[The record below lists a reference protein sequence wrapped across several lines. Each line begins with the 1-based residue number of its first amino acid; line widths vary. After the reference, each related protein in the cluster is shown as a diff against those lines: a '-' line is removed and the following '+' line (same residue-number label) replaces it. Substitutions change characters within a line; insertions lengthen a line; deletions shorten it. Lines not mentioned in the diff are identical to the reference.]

1 MAPSNNEAIYRRIIE
16 EGFNQGNLAVA
27 DELVAEGA
35 VEHQRGGAGD
45 GPEGLKRTISILR
58 SAFPDFTLTIEELVA
73 VGDKVWA
80 RQRGG
85 GTNLGSF
92 AGFAPSGRKAFTDVI
107 DICRFEDGK
116 MVEHWG
122 VPDQLGMMM
131 ALGQVTP
138 PARPAPVTA

>member
-1 MAPSNNEAIYRRIIE
+1 MTPATNEAIYRRIIE

-27 DELVAEGA
+27 DELVAQNA

-45 GPEGLKRTISILR
+45 GPEGVKRTIRVLR
-58 SAFPDFTLTIEELVA
+58 SAFPDFTLTIEEVVA
-73 VGDKVWA
+73 IGDKVWA

-92 AGFAPSGRKAFTDVI
+92 AGYPSTGRQAFVEVI

-122 VPDQLGMMM
+122 VPDQLGMMIQ
-131 ALGQVTP
+131 LGHVAP
-138 PARPAPVTA
+138 PARQTPVTA

>member
-1 MAPSNNEAIYRRIIE
+1 MTPSNNEAIYRRIIE

-27 DELVAEGA
+27 DELVAPGA

-45 GPEGLKRTISILR
+45 GPEGVKRTISILR
-58 SAFPDFTLTIEELVA
+58 SAFPDFTITIDEVA
-73 VGDKVWA
+73 VVGDKVWA

-92 AGFAPSGRKAFTDVI
+92 AGFPPTGRKAFTDVI
-107 DICRFEDGK
+107 DVCRFEDGK

-131 ALGQVTP
+131 SLGHIGKPT
-138 PARPAPVTA
+138 RPAPVTA